1 MVRWRSPL
9 TNRSGDA
16 LLDPDF
22 CDKEGTVIR
31 HRRSLAKPEDRNAMI
46 SESIARK
53 LKLAANKELAQ
64 RYERRMR
71 RARQFQDR
79 SGHNVDVANMKR
91 VERSNG
97 LLDD

>member
-1 MVRWRSPL
+1 M
-9 TNRSGDA
+9 
-16 LLDPDF
+16 
-22 CDKEGTVIR
+22 IR

-53 LKLAANKELAQ
+53 LKLAANKELAR

-71 RARQFQDR
+71 WAQQIQDR
-79 SGHNVDVANMKR
+79 GARNVEVANLKR

-97 LLDD
+97 LLDE

>member
-16 LLDPDF
+16 HLDPDF

-79 SGHNVDVANMKR
+79 SGHIEVANKMKR

>member
-1 MVRWRSPL
+1 MSM
-9 TNRSGDA
+9 
-16 LLDPDF
+16 F
-22 CDKEGTVIR
+22 
-31 HRRSLAKPEDRNAMI
+31 

-53 LKLAANKELAQ
+53 LKLAADELAR

-79 SGHNVDVANMKR
+79 GGRDVDVANMKR

>member
-1 MVRWRSPL
+1 MSM
-9 TNRSGDA
+9 
-16 LLDPDF
+16 F
-22 CDKEGTVIR
+22 
-31 HRRSLAKPEDRNAMI
+31 

-79 SGHNVDVANMKR
+79 GGHNVDVANMKR

>member
-1 MVRWRSPL
+1 
-9 TNRSGDA
+9 
-16 LLDPDF
+16 
-22 CDKEGTVIR
+22 
-31 HRRSLAKPEDRNAMI
+31 MI

-79 SGHNVDVANMKR
+79 SGYNVEVANKMKR

>member
-1 MVRWRSPL
+1 M
-9 TNRSGDA
+9 
-16 LLDPDF
+16 
-22 CDKEGTVIR
+22 IR

-79 SGHNVDVANMKR
+79 SGHNVEVANKMKR

>member
-1 MVRWRSPL
+1 
-9 TNRSGDA
+9 
-16 LLDPDF
+16 
-22 CDKEGTVIR
+22 
-31 HRRSLAKPEDRNAMI
+31 MI

-79 SGHNVDVANMKR
+79 SGQKMKR